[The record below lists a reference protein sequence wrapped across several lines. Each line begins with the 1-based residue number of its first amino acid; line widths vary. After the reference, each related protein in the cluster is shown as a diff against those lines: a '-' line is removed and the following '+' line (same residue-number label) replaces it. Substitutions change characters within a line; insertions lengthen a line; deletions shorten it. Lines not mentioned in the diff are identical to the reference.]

1 MVLADYY
8 SSFHSA
14 HSHAQLFVMSS
25 EVSKPEGPAD
35 SCSSEQLEASI
46 REESSSSLSLSI
58 DENSVHE
65 NCTTVHEG
73 KTLSLGLKL
82 RSFRRRNHNSSLELA
97 SPEDVQCAGLE
108 PPDSLQAR
116 SRTDSVTPDRSAS
129 LPGSSSVSKSLG
141 SSLSFSGHG
150 LTSSSSGFFARHRN
164 SFVNLVSKGG
174 SKSSPGKTTPP
185 GARTPLRTPSIAR
198 VTSHTITGARHL
210 DSVNE
215 DQVLCEGDVFA
226 GSDVCS
232 RRVGLFGVFDGH
244 GGAGCSLH
252 AVAAFPKHFK
262 QSSVWEDLKGALP
275 GDAAAVE
282 KVLVKALEEAF
293 TRTAQEFEAQATAAD
308 DSSGSCALV
317 AAFCDGVIVTAN
329 AGDSKGLVYT
339 KQGDRQAVRSTGV
352 CVKLLCM
359 RNCLQHVLML
369 RHSIVCSTSLTSW
382 LLRTLLQLS
391 SIALAPWP
399 VSMHTY

>member
-1 MVLADYY
+1 MVALAEDN
-8 SSFHSA
+8 SSYSA

-25 EVSKPEGPAD
+25 EVSSGEAPAD
-35 SCSSEQLEASI
+35 SCEQFEV
-46 REESSSSLSLSI
+46 REESSLSLSI
-58 DENSVHE
+58 DE

-82 RSFRRRNHNSSLELA
+82 RSFRRRNHNSSLELV

-129 LPGSSSVSKSLG
+129 LPGRNGSGSVSKSLG
-141 SSLSFSGHG
+141 HSLSFSGHG

-339 KQGDRQAVRSTGV
+339 KQGDRQAVRSTG
-352 CVKLLCM
+352 
-359 RNCLQHVLML
+359 
-369 RHSIVCSTSLTSW
+369 
-382 LLRTLLQLS
+382 
-391 SIALAPWP
+391 A
-399 VSMHTY
+399 

>member
-1 MVLADYY
+1 MVALAEQD
-8 SSFHSA
+8 SSFHNCA
-14 HSHAQLFVMSS
+14 FARTAGVVVMSS
-25 EVSKPEGPAD
+25 EALEAPAALAD
-35 SCSSEQLEASI
+35 SSINEQFEATVI
-46 REESSSSLSLSI
+46 EESSSSLSLSI
-58 DENSVHE
+58 DENCS
-65 NCTTVHEG
+65 TVHEG

-97 SPEDVQCAGLE
+97 SPDGVQCGLE
-108 PPDSLQAR
+108 PPESLHAR
-116 SRTDSVTPDRSAS
+116 SRTDSVTPDRSGS
-129 LPGSSSVSKSLG
+129 LPGSNGSSSVSRSLG
-141 SSLSFSGHG
+141 HSLSFSGHG

-185 GARTPLRTPSIAR
+185 GQRTPLRTPSIAR

-252 AVAAFPKHFK
+252 AVRVFPTHFK
-262 QSSVWEDLKGALP
+262 QSAAWEDLKGALP

-293 TRTAQEFEAQATAAD
+293 TRTAQEFEQQATAAD

-352 CVKLLCM
+352 CEHAYHILF
-359 RNCLQHVLML
+359 
-369 RHSIVCSTSLTSW
+369 
-382 LLRTLLQLS
+382 
-391 SIALAPWP
+391 
-399 VSMHTY
+399 